1 MAAPFR
7 VVVDTNVLVSALLSS
22 DSLPRRA
29 IRSAM
34 EGGILLASQTTLS
47 EIEEVLLR
55 DKFGRWLSMETRRNF
70 LASYRQ
76 AVQLISIVSEIRD
89 CRDPNDNK
97 FLELAIDGQADVI
110 LTGDD
115 DLLALDAFRGVRILT
130 PRAFLEFAGKTG

>member
-1 MAAPFR
+1 
-7 VVVDTNVLVSALLSS
+7 
-22 DSLPRRA
+22 
-29 IRSAM
+29 M